1 MPEPDSKTPH
11 SNRSDPRAENPP
23 ADKARP
29 TDERIGAD
37 ASLETG
43 RRPTRS
49 SSKMPTVDTGKP
61 RARRGFA
68 AMNPERRR
76 EIARK
81 GGASVPGEKRSFAK
95 DRDLAASA
103 GRKGGEASRGG
114 GRTRGRE
121 S

>member
-1 MPEPDSKTPH
+1 MSIADQ
-11 SNRSDPRAENPP
+11 DP
-23 ADKARP
+23 
-29 TDERIGAD
+29 
-37 ASLETG
+37 
-43 RRPTRS
+43 
-49 SSKMPTVDTGKP
+49 P

-114 GRTRGRE
+114 GRRE
-121 S
+121 GEETTES

>member
-1 MPEPDSKTPH
+1 MSIADQ
-11 SNRSDPRAENPP
+11 NP
-23 ADKARP
+23 
-29 TDERIGAD
+29 
-37 ASLETG
+37 
-43 RRPTRS
+43 
-49 SSKMPTVDTGKP
+49 P

-114 GRTRGRE
+114 GRRDSEETPE

>member
-1 MPEPDSKTPH
+1 MSIADQ
-11 SNRSDPRAENPP
+11 DP
-23 ADKARP
+23 
-29 TDERIGAD
+29 
-37 ASLETG
+37 
-43 RRPTRS
+43 
-49 SSKMPTVDTGKP
+49 P

-114 GRTRGRE
+114 GRRE
-121 S
+121 GEETTEP

>member
-1 MPEPDSKTPH
+1 MLGRRQAAGRFGASH
-11 SNRSDPRAENPP
+11 RRARQT
-23 ADKARP
+23 AM
-29 TDERIGAD
+29 GGSD
-37 ASLETG
+37 ASLDL
-43 RRPTRS
+43 PMS
-49 SSKMPTVDTGKP
+49 SPDQESTSMPTTPDTGKP

-114 GRTRGRE
+114 GRSRGRE
-121 S
+121 P

>member
-1 MPEPDSKTPH
+1 MSIADQ
-11 SNRSDPRAENPP
+11 DP
-23 ADKARP
+23 
-29 TDERIGAD
+29 
-37 ASLETG
+37 
-43 RRPTRS
+43 
-49 SSKMPTVDTGKP
+49 P

-114 GRTRGRE
+114 GRRDGEETPE

>member
-1 MPEPDSKTPH
+1 SKLPQQD
-11 SNRSDPRAENPP
+11 RSDPRATHAET
-23 ADKARP
+23 ARTP
-29 TDERIGAD
+29 DERPKPD
-37 ASLETG
+37 ATLE
-43 RRPTRS
+43 PTRPPRS
-49 SSKMPTVDTGKP
+49 SQAMPTVDTGKP

-95 DRDLAASA
+95 DRDLAAAA

-114 GRTRGRE
+114 GRTRGAGPNARE
-121 S
+121 T